1 MAAQTINDDFPVLA
15 TVGKAFAAPV
25 TNARQLVH
33 VLWPWVLAMVPV
45 LLIFGWLAWPWM
57 ESAITGDSEARLA
70 LGWTGTLLSV
80 PFLSGIAVGWH
91 RFLLRG
97 ELALGAGRIWAYA
110 LSAAA
115 IWAAANIAASVGLW
129 MLRSPTPEGAL
140 VALIL
145 TCVFSVLALRV
156 SLILPAVAV
165 ASSVSWREV
174 WKVTSGHT
182 WPILFGAILAAAP
195 IFIGQMALGTLISPD
210 ITQFGYVLSTLA
222 LGLAEAVLLVV
233 TVGYLSFAYHWF
245 FERNERAPGRAS

>member
-1 MAAQTINDDFPVLA
+1 MSQTVNNDFPVLA

-25 TNARQLVH
+25 INARQLVH

-57 ESAITGDSEARLA
+57 ERAITGDSEARLA
-70 LGWTGTLLSV
+70 LGWTGTLLSI

-97 ELALGAGRIWAYA
+97 ELALGAARIWGYM

-115 IWAAANIAASVGLW
+115 VWVAANIAASVGLW
-129 MLRSPTPEGAL
+129 LLRSPTPEGG
-140 VALIL
+140 VIALIL

-156 SLILPAVAV
+156 SLVLPAVAV
-165 ASSVSWREV
+165 LSPVSWVEV
-174 WKVTSGHT
+174 WKVTRGYT
-182 WPILFGAILAAAP
+182 WPIVFGAILAAAP
-195 IFIGQMALGTLISPD
+195 LFIGQIALGTLITPD
-210 ITQFGYVLSTLA
+210 MTQSSYVLSTVV

-233 TVGYLSFAYHWF
+233 SVGYLSFAYQWF
-245 FERNERAPGRAS
+245 FERNGYASGRAS